1 MKQVILPLT
10 LGLGLLLSGCA
21 APVAARPASVPSTP
35 IGAVPRATVPSSPTE
50 APPGGV
56 DPFGPT
62 ARPPELQ
69 ALARVDQQGTVTVE
83 VIPTNLHSATESIDF
98 EVAMNTHSVNLSM
111 DLARLST
118 LTTDTG
124 LTVAA
129 EAWNAPPGGGHH
141 VRGCLVFPATKD
153 GKPILEGATKLT
165 LTIRDVDAS
174 ARTFEWQLP

>member
-1 MKQVILPLT
+1 MKHVTLPLA
-10 LGLGLLLSGCA
+10 LGLVLLLSACA
-21 APVAARPASVPSTP
+21 GSGAAR
-35 IGAVPRATVPSSPTE
+35 RATGPSSRTE
-50 APPGGV
+50 APPGGI

-69 ALARVDQQGTVTVE
+69 VLARVDQQGMVAVE
-83 VIPTNLHSATESIDF
+83 VIPTNLDSATESLEF

-111 DLARLST
+111 DLVALST

-141 VRGCLVFPATKD
+141 VRGSLVFPATKD
-153 GKPILEGATKLT
+153 GKPILEGATRLT
-165 LTIRDVDAS
+165 LTILDVDAPS
-174 ARTFEWQLP
+174 RTFEWQLP